1 MRLIIKALMLSTF
14 FVLGAVASEPVHDVS
29 VFVSENSDG
38 KITPT
43 QIQKVLEE
51 AGFMVEANNN
61 MNAPYKRDFNETSF
75 DVYNLMVIWR
85 KDTVMALA
93 KDFPEVGLYAPMTAS
108 IYTKKGDKSISVAYL
123 SMPALAKIIGAPA
136 DNPAIIDLGKKLNE
150 ALKKAMP
157 NGKYVP
163 LNYKMQESKKDFVTR
178 VSFELEGDDWEDAK
192 DDFQMAFESEL
203 ATNKFVMAAFADLN
217 YDLEENDKE
226 WYDFYDV
233 YSICKIEVIYE
244 VSKNHPEA
252 GAFAPCSAYMYQ
264 KKGEKT
270 VHMAFPNVYKWMAAL
285 NIKDQK
291 ALDTLLDAQ
300 KRFETMIKTTSKK

>member
-1 MRLIIKALMLSTF
+1 MRLIIKAFMLSTL
-14 FVLGAVASEPVHDVS
+14 FVIGAVASEPIHDVS

-61 MNAPYKRDFNETSF
+61 MNGPYKRDFNETSF
-75 DVYNLMVIWR
+75 DVYNLMVMWR

-93 KDFPEVGLYAPMTAS
+93 KDFPEVGLYSPMTAS
-108 IYTKKGDKSISVAYL
+108 IYTKKGEKSISVAYL

-136 DNPAIIDLGKKLNE
+136 DNPAIVDLGKKLND

-163 LNYKMQESKKDFVTR
+163 LNYKMKDSKKDFITR
-178 VSFELEGDDWEDAK
+178 TSFELQGDDWEDAK
-192 DDFQMAFESEL
+192 DEFQMAFESEL
-203 ATNKFVMAAFADLN
+203 AVNKFVMAAFADLN
-217 YDLEENDKE
+217 FDLEENDNE

-244 VSKNHPEA
+244 VSKTHPEA

-300 KRFETMIKTTSKK
+300 KRFETMIKNVSKK